1 MIRSKMLTRMDLM
14 SAAVAPGKASK
25 KRTSIS
31 PCLIDQM
38 GSPVAIGT
46 LHLLVDAIVFIVS
59 VALTASV
66 FRFRVLFKGS
76 IFATSWNMILAS
88 VVFLFAG
95 VVVDL
100 ILMNV
105 YGMEQLWMQDV
116 QEVFIAAFLAF
127 LSWGLYLNARQWRT
141 MAK

>member
-1 MIRSKMLTRMDLM
+1 
-14 SAAVAPGKASK
+14 
-25 KRTSIS
+25 
-31 PCLIDQM
+31 M
-38 GSPVAIGT
+38 GSAVAIGT

-116 QEVFIAAFLAF
+116 QEVFIAVFLAF